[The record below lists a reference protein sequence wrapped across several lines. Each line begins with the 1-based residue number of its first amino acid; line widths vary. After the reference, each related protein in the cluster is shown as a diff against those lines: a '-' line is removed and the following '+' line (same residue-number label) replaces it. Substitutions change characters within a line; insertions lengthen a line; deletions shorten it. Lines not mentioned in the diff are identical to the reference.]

1 MVVYIML
8 LCLWSDLNYICSGQN
23 ILQGRFQT
31 EPPLQTGIIGAT
43 GTTTAPTNRFVGAA
57 DNTSRLYKSIYKG
70 APYKYMI
77 YREGM
82 IGTTGRAAFTKP
94 YQPLP
99 ETIHVVAK
107 NHPKYV
113 CSLWTSDIAERF
125 LYYTQL
131 ITCFI
136 AQEAQSIS
144 KITQYFILKNMEFYF
159 FLNIGRNK
167 EGHLPEFLIIHS

>member
-1 MVVYIML
+1 ML
-8 LCLWSDLNYICSGQN
+8 
-23 ILQGRFQT
+23 
-31 EPPLQTGIIGAT
+31 
-43 GTTTAPTNRFVGAA
+43 GAA
-57 DNTSRLYKSIYKG
+57 DNTSRLYKSICRG
-70 APYKYMI
+70 GLGIANRPYKYMI

-125 LYYTQL
+125 LYYT
-131 ITCFI
+131 
-136 AQEAQSIS
+136 
-144 KITQYFILKNMEFYF
+144 
-159 FLNIGRNK
+159 
-167 EGHLPEFLIIHS
+167 